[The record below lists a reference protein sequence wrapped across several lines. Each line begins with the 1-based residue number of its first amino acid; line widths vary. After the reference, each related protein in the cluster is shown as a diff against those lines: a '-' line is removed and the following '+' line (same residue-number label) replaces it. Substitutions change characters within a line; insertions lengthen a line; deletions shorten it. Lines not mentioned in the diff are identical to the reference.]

1 MSNTYF
7 QFKQFTIHQ
16 ANTPMKVGTDGVLL
30 GAWTDISKRDKI
42 LDVGAGTG
50 LLSLMLAQ
58 RNPKAFITAV
68 EIDRDSYI
76 EAKENIEQSIFK
88 QRIELFHTSFQ
99 DYNATDK
106 YDLVICNPPFFK
118 PTYLSG
124 DEKRDVAR
132 QRINFEITDFFEFT
146 FNITN
151 EEGEVVVVYPF
162 EQLEYITKTAAAKK
176 FFIKRQCLVK
186 GNHNKTFKRVLLQ
199 FSKQE
204 EKVEL
209 SELCIENERHQ
220 YTDEFTELVKG
231 FYLNV

>member
-7 QFKQFTIHQ
+7 QFKKFTIHQ
-16 ANTPMKVGTDGVLL
+16 SNTPMKVGTDGVLL

-42 LDVGAGTG
+42 LDVGTGTG
-50 LLSLMLAQ
+50 LLSLILAQ

-76 EAKENIEQSIFK
+76 QAKENIEQSIFK

-186 GNHNKTFKRVLLQ
+186 GNHNKPFKRVLLQ